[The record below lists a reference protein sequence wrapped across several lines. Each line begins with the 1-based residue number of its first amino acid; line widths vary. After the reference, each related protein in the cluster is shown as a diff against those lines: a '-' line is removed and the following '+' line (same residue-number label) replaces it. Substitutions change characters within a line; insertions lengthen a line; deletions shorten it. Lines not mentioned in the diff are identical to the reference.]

1 MSTCPVGHE
10 SAADDYCDQCG
21 RRIGGAQET
30 SSGAGGPASPGL
42 TASAQGGG
50 QLSGGQARRG
60 QANGGAAAGESAAQL
75 CPQCGT
81 PRSGRFCEVCRFDF
95 VAGTPTAPRPGP
107 APQAAPH
114 PRPEPQAAAHPGP
127 EPQAT
132 PQTGAAPSAPTH
144 GPASASG
151 ETGATPLASAGSAPS
166 AGSGTG
172 ATPFAPPASA
182 GSQTGAT
189 PLASPGSAAA
199 QTGATSLAPP
209 GSDGTAW
216 WAVVTAD
223 RDYFDRVVAVG
234 GPEAAAISF
243 PPYCP
248 ERRFSLGT
256 SRAGEEKQIGRHSAS
271 RGIDPAID
279 LTGPPTDPGV
289 SRLHAVLIGLP
300 DGGWAVLDPGSE
312 NGTLVNDQEIPVG
325 LQVPLHDGD
334 RIHLGAWTSI
344 TIHGGNILQPQ

>member
-1 MSTCPVGHE
+1 MPSCPAGHE

-21 RRIGGAQET
+21 RRIGGAPQT
-30 SSGAGGPASPGL
+30 SSAAGGPASPGL
-42 TASAQGGG
+42 AAGG
-50 QLSGGQARRG
+50 R
-60 QANGGAAAGESAAQL
+60 ANGGAATGESPAKP

-95 VAGTPTAPRPGP
+95 VSGTPTA
-107 APQAAPH
+107 Q
-114 PRPEPQAAAHPGP
+114 HPGP
-127 EPQAT
+127 EPRVAE
-132 PQTGAAPSAPTH
+132 PGNGHTGAMPPASSA
-144 GPASASG
+144 GPATTNGATGASPHASPESPATASG
-151 ETGATPLASAGSAPS
+151 ETGATPP
-166 AGSGTG
+166 
-172 ATPFAPPASA
+172 APPSPAKAS
-182 GSQTGAT
+182 
-189 PLASPGSAAA
+189 
-199 QTGATSLAPP
+199 
-209 GSDGTAW
+209 AW

-234 GPEAAAISF
+234 GPEAGAISF

-256 SRAGEEKQIGRHSAS
+256 PRPGEEKQIGRHSAS

-289 SRLHAVLIGLP
+289 SRLHAVLIGQA

-312 NGTLVNDQEIPVG
+312 NGTLVNEQEIAIGV
-325 LQVPLHDGD
+325 QVPLHDGD

-344 TIHGGNILQPQ
+344 TIHGGSRPSSPE